1 MEYNTSSRCGYDS
14 IYVRGHRLLH
24 KSVRMRACD
33 YAGTNMMI
41 KMGGETKSEKARC
54 RSALNLVATRGVRK
68 PRLLRTLD
76 GGRTCLCFGFLE
88 QMTYTLP
95 FLFTTLHPSHMT
107 FTDART
113 FIPLA
118 RTTFA
123 DGAAES
129 P

>member
-1 MEYNTSSRCGYDS
+1 MEYSTSSKCGYDS
-14 IYVRGHRLLH
+14 FYVRGHRLLH
-24 KSVRMRACD
+24 QSVRMRAPD

-41 KMGGETKSEKARC
+41 KMGGETRSEKARC
-54 RSALNLVATRGVRK
+54 RSALNLVAAQGVRK
-68 PRLLRTLD
+68 PRLLRALID
-76 GGRTCLCFGFLE
+76 GRTCLCFGFLE
-88 QMTYTLP
+88 QMMYTLP

>member
-1 MEYNTSSRCGYDS
+1 MEYSTSSRCGYDS
-14 IYVRGHRLLH
+14 FYVLGHRLLH

-33 YAGTNMMI
+33 YAGSYTMVRMEE
-41 KMGGETKSEKARC
+41 GTRSEKARC
-54 RSALNLVATRGVRK
+54 TSALNLVATWGVRK